1 MNGLDMLTSSIAFIE
16 TRDMQH
22 MTVVSSTAC

>member
-1 MNGLDMLTSSIAFIE
+1 MNGLDMLTSSIAFKE